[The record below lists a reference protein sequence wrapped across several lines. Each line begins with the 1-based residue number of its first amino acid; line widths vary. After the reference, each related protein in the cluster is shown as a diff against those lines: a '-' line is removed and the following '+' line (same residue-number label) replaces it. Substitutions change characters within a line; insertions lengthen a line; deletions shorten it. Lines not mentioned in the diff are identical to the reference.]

1 MRYEVKQIFRDKT
14 VLAWVLKYTTKDF
27 RELPI
32 DTIRGCIEGELE
44 IAKVPV
50 HPGHTPEAIT
60 GSDTSDNVIGEGTI
74 TYDVRF
80 YAITPDEKHIKL
92 LLNLEAQKDYY
103 PGYDLVTRGVFYT
116 ARMISAQLDTEFT
129 GEDYDG
135 IKKVYSI
142 WICMNAPKY
151 AQNTITEYSI
161 KPQNIYGSFKGKA
174 RYDLLSV
181 VNVCLGDKVQE
192 NKLVGML
199 SALLSMKLR
208 PEEKEAILQKY
219 GIETTKQLEEGMA
232 SMCNL
237 ADLIEEKGIEK
248 GIKQGMEQGIE
259 QGIQALVESFK
270 ELGVSKE
277 SACSKIMEKF
287 ALSEES
293 AWAYVEKYWK

>member
-1 MRYEVKQIFRDKT
+1 MDKRTHISRVMHAAGEKAQYNNEVKQIFRDKT
-14 VLAWVLKYTTKDF
+14 ILAWVLKYTTKEF
-27 RELPI
+27 RELSI
-32 DTIRGCIEGELE
+32 DTIRKCIEGEPE

-50 HPGHTPEAIT
+50 YPGHTPEAIT

-80 YAITPDEKHIKL
+80 YVITPDEKHIK
-92 LLNLEAQKDYY
+92 
-103 PGYDLVTRGVFYT
+103 
-116 ARMISAQLDTEFT
+116 
-129 GEDYDG
+129 
-135 IKKVYSI
+135 
-142 WICMNAPKY
+142 
-151 AQNTITEYSI
+151 
-161 KPQNIYGSFKGKA
+161 PQNIYGNFKGKA

-208 PEEKEAILQKY
+208 PEEKEAILQEY

-259 QGIQALVESFK
+259 IGSKKVQAVR
-270 ELGVSKE
+270 
-277 SACSKIMEKF
+277 
-287 ALSEES
+287 
-293 AWAYVEKYWK
+293 